1 MKRVKSIA
9 YSLWILLFKMNGK
22 PPKDGLSF
30 WFLFFAM
37 SLSFDI
43 LFTFVYLL
51 HIVHPSQSFMSIGFF
66 FLFVL
71 PMLALVAPVWGICST
86 VMGSARG
93 LKAYSSMNATLV
105 AVNYSLTLFAL
116 LVSHD

>member
-1 MKRVKSIA
+1 
-9 YSLWILLFKMNGK
+9 MNGK

-71 PMLALVAPVWGICST
+71 PLLALVAPLWGIFST
-86 VMGSARG
+86 IMGSARG
-93 LKAYSSMNATLV
+93 LKAYSSINATLV

-116 LVSHD
+116 WASHD